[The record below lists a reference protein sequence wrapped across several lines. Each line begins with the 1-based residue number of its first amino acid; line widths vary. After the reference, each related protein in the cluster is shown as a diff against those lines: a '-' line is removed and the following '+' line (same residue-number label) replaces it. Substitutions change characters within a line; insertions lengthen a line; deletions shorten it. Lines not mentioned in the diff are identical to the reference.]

1 MHYSQN
7 KQPQEWVVL
16 KNNLSTLTITDFI
29 LILLIIINGFKKRS
43 TLMAIQT
50 FYFSQF
56 LQVKTQRLP
65 FTYKYIYN
73 RLICM
78 RIIFPILVFQWLGWV
93 KYNSNVFILIYVS
106 HSLLCYVYVI
116 FMLFV
121 SVVVS
126 QRQLGEL
133 QWRCSPS
140 MR

>member
-29 LILLIIINGFKKRS
+29 LILLTIINGFKKRS

-78 RIIFPILVFQWLGWV
+78 RIIFPILVFQWLG
-93 KYNSNVFILIYVS
+93 
-106 HSLLCYVYVI
+106 
-116 FMLFV
+116 
-121 SVVVS
+121 
-126 QRQLGEL
+126 
-133 QWRCSPS
+133 
-140 MR
+140 